1 MGHRVGIPRLAAGR
15 IGRERERV
23 LRYLDAE
30 GARLSAAAPEM
41 LLEQL
46 AGQQVQ
52 RQDAALPVLRCL
64 LDVLALLDQVVAG
77 QADLLAL
84 EVEPVLPQRADL
96 AAARPGGERGPQVQ
110 AELLILGPDQI
121 EQPRRLLR

>member
-1 MGHRVGIPRLAAGR
+1 MGHRVGIPRLAACR

-23 LRYLDAE
+23 FGHLDAE
-30 GARLSAAAPEM
+30 GTRLGPAAPEV

-52 RQDAALPVLRCL
+52 RQDAALAVLGRL

-84 EVEPVLPQRADL
+84 EVEPVLAQGADL
-96 AAARPGGERGPQVQ
+96 AAA
-110 AELLILGPDQI
+110 
-121 EQPRRLLR
+121 PRS